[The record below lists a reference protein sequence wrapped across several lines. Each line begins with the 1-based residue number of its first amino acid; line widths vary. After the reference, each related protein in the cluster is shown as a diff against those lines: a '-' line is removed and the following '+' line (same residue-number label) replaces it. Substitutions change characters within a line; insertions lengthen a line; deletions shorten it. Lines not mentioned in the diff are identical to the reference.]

1 MIPLA
6 ILGGILAGAVIAVLM
21 LHYQDIIN
29 WFRQKVP
36 LDKDNVGV
44 VLKKQIAGGKFK
56 VLKVGFNTETNEIGE
71 HELNEAEK
79 IDDELASKPNSF
91 VFDEV

>member
-6 ILGGILAGAVIAVLM
+6 ILGGLIAGAVIAVLM
-21 LHYQDIIN
+21 LKYKDIVN

-36 LDKDNVGV
+36 LDKDHVGV
-44 VLKKQIAGGKFK
+44 VLKKKMGEGSFK

-71 HELNEAEK
+71 HELNEAKE
-79 IDDELASKPNSF
+79 IDEELAAKPNSF